1 MEVLSKKKIV
11 AARENCRFERHKIQP
26 IAGDGDQY
34 KTNVLVSELI
44 II

>member
-1 MEVLSKKKIV
+1 MDVLSTSTIV

-26 IAGDGDQY
+26 VAGDGEQY